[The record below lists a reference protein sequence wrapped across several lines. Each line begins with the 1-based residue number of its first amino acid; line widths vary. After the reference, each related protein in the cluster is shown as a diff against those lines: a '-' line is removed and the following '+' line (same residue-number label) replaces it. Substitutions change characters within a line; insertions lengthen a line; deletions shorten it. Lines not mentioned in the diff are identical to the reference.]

1 MIYGIRYVAIYST
14 ELIKQQRSSTALEL
28 FIKYGA
34 PAKPQNLNIYRHL
47 ATEIL
52 MEDKHDM
59 KLWIGLRDIF
69 HQLVK
74 AYSFSTNNTIPY
86 KISLCLGEGSDFSVH
101 QHGIRALFEIVPL
114 LGD

>member
-1 MIYGIRYVAIYST
+1 MNIILYKNIKYINVYYRYVAIYST

-52 MEDKHDM
+52 MEEKSDM
-59 KLWIGLRDIF
+59 KSWIGLRDIF
-69 HQLVK
+69 YQLV
-74 AYSFSTNNTIPY
+74 SFLADYLYFKKMN
-86 KISLCLGEGSDFSVH
+86 
-101 QHGIRALFEIVPL
+101 EIL
-114 LGD
+114 YFR

>member
-1 MIYGIRYVAIYST
+1 MNIILYKNIKYINVYYRYVAIYST

-52 MEDKHDM
+52 MEEKSDM
-59 KLWIGLRDIF
+59 KSWIGLRDIF
-69 HQLVK
+69 YQLVHFM
-74 AYSFSTNNTIPY
+74 ANY
-86 KISLCLGEGSDFSVH
+86 L
-101 QHGIRALFEIVPL
+101 
-114 LGD
+114 